1 MGILSPDFRYP
12 ILDMKALNKVF
23 DFTLGK
29 DDILKLNPDAVVDD
43 IFEFMKELG

>member
-1 MGILSPDFRYP
+1 ME
-12 ILDMKALNKVF
+12 ALNKVF
-23 DFTLGK
+23 DFKLDR